1 MIKKLIKVY
10 APKPLTRI
18 LTKIYGL
25 IIYRSIP
32 KHIRPLENT
41 DSYFCT
47 IAYNKYGGYCLPKN
61 SIDRPAAQ
69 TTMRGGVWEEET
81 IQFITRNC
89 KGGDIIHAGTYFGD
103 FLPALSINCD
113 EESKIWAF
121 EPIKE
126 HYNCASITLLLNKI
140 ENVNLS
146 HAGLGNINKPHTMMV
161 KDEDGRSLGGGSL
174 VIGNQE
180 NIDSESIESIDIVCL
195 DEHIPKDRSISIIH
209 LDIEGFEQQ
218 ALEGAMMLIKKNLPV
233 LILETLPDN
242 NWLRDHL
249 FSIGY
254 KVEREILGN
263 TILENHQ

>member
-1 MIKKLIKVY
+1 M
-10 APKPLTRI
+10 
-18 LTKIYGL
+18 
-25 IIYRSIP
+25 
-32 KHIRPLENT
+32 
-41 DSYFCT
+41 
-47 IAYNKYGGYCLPKN
+47 
-61 SIDRPAAQ
+61 
-69 TTMRGGVWEEET
+69 
-81 IQFITRNC
+81 
-89 KGGDIIHAGTYFGD
+89 
-103 FLPALSINCD
+103 PALSINCD

-126 HYNCASITLLLNKI
+126 HYKCASITLLLNKI

-146 HAGLGNINKPHTMMV
+146 HAGLGNINKPHIMMV

-195 DEHIPKDRSISIIH
+195 DEYIPKDRSISIIH